1 MYRLMYMSTA
11 APEMTDESVDILVD
25 RARKKNDAL
34 NITGVIGF
42 NGLNFAQILEG
53 QKENILSLMNEI
65 RSDNRHSGI
74 IVTGEREVSKRA
86 YPDFGMRRVHGLD
99 FAAEWSKMQSD

>member
-1 MYRLMYMSTA
+1 
-11 APEMTDESVDILVD
+11 
-25 RARKKNDAL
+25 
-34 NITGVIGF
+34 
-42 NGLNFAQILEG
+42 
-53 QKENILSLMNEI
+53 MNEI

>member
-53 QKENILSLMNEI
+53 QRKISC
-65 RSDNRHSGI
+65 R
-74 IVTGEREVSKRA
+74 
-86 YPDFGMRRVHGLD
+86 
-99 FAAEWSKMQSD
+99 